1 VFYQVLRITVSSVH
15 DGHHALVLGAIALAF
30 RCRQILV
37 STVRLPLSERQF
49 KCRSVVN
56 SKFLDSPSSLQC

>member
-1 VFYQVLRITVSSVH
+1 MFYQVLRITVSSVH

-37 STVRLPLSERQF
+37 STVRCLRV
-49 KCRSVVN
+49 KGNSV
-56 SKFLDSPSSLQC
+56 LQCR